1 MSFNSLAFL
10 IFLPIVVALYYIL
23 PHKARWIMLLIASYI
38 FYTYWNFSLIFLILT
53 TTLVSYLAGIL
64 IEKTDKDK
72 LKKFYLIV
80 AVSICLGILIFFKY
94 FNFLSHSVTA
104 LMRLF
109 NGEVVDFTL
118 DLILPVGISFYT
130 FQTLSYVIDVY
141 RGKIKAEKHLGY
153 FALFVSFFPQLVAGP
168 IERPEVLLPQ
178 LKEEHKL
185 DKSNLLIGS
194 RIIIGGF
201 IKKVVIADTLAIYV
215 DRVFNAADTSS
226 VTGLATFVG
235 LFLFLLQIYC
245 DFSAY
250 SDIATGSAKMLGI
263 DLSVN
268 FKQPLLSESVS
279 SVWSRW
285 HITLNSWF
293 TDYVYTP
300 LNMKSMGKKH
310 IKLRVYINL
319 FIVFI
324 LSGLWHGANWTF
336 FFWGIFNGL
345 IMIISEIIKKPKKNF
360 MKKHGLKEKNPKTR
374 WLRIIFTNIIMALSL
389 VLFRSRNIS
398 EALTFYGKI
407 FSNYSFSIDYF
418 KATFELLDLN
428 IVNLI
433 KIILLSVLIFKVDKY
448 IINPKGYDIITLEE
462 DKTINLYY
470 VYLIWLILIG
480 WVLLLSLGQSH
491 GFIYFQF

>member
-10 IFLPIVVALYYIL
+10 IFLPIVVILYYIL
-23 PHKARWIMLLIASYI
+23 PHKVRWIMLLIASYI

-53 TTLVSYLAGIL
+53 TTLVSYLSGIL
-64 IEKTDKDK
+64 IEKTEKES
-72 LKKFYLIV
+72 LKKLYLIITLV
-80 AVSICLGILIFFKY
+80 VCLGILVFFKY

-104 LMRLF
+104 LIRLF
-109 NGEVVDFTL
+109 GGETVDFTL

-141 RGKIKAEKHLGY
+141 RGQLKAEKHLGY

-178 LKEEHKL
+178 LKTEHKL
-185 DKSNLLIGS
+185 DKNNLLIGF
-194 RIIIGGF
+194 RIMVAGF
-201 IKKVVIADTLAIYV
+201 VKKVVIADTLAVFV
-215 DRVFNAADTSS
+215 DRVFNSQDIGS
-226 VTGLATFVG
+226 VTGLAAFLG
-235 LFLFLLQIYC
+235 IILFLLQIYC

-250 SDIATGSAKMLGI
+250 SNIATGCAKMLGI

-268 FKQPLLSESVS
+268 FKEPLLSESVS

-319 FIVFI
+319 FIVFM

-336 FFWGIFNGL
+336 FLWGVFNGTV
-345 IMIISEIIKKPKKNF
+345 MVVSEIIKKPKKNF
-360 MKKHGLKEKNPKTR
+360 MKKHGLKQNNPKTK
-374 WLRIIFTNIIMALSL
+374 WLRIIFTDLVMALSL
-389 VLFRSRNIS
+389 VLFRSKNIG
-398 EALTFYGKI
+398 EAFTFYGKI
-407 FSNYSFSIDYF
+407 FSDYSFSLDYINN
-418 KATFELLDLN
+418 TIQLLDLN
-428 IVNLI
+428 IVNLVT
-433 KIILLSVLIFKVDKY
+433 IILLSVLIFPIDKY
-448 IINPKGYDIITLEE
+448 IITPKGYDIISMEKDE
-462 DKTINLYY
+462 SINTYY
-470 VYLIWLILIG
+470 VYLIWLVLIG

>member
-64 IEKTDKDK
+64 IEKTDKK
-72 LKKFYLIV
+72 GLKKLYLIV
-80 AVSICLGILIFFKY
+80 AISICLGILVFFKY

-104 LMRLF
+104 LIRLF
-109 NGEVVDFTL
+109 NGDVVDFTL

-141 RGKIKAEKHLGY
+141 REKIEAEKHLGY

-185 DKSNLLIGS
+185 DKSNLLVGF
-194 RIIIGGF
+194 RIITGGF
-201 IKKVVIADTLAIYV
+201 IKKVVIADTLAVYV
-215 DRVFNAADTSS
+215 DRVFNSGDMNG
-226 VTGLATFVG
+226 VTGLAAFVG
-235 LFLFLLQIYC
+235 IVLFLLQIYC

-250 SDIATGSAKMLGI
+250 SNIATGCAKMLGI

-268 FKQPLLSESVS
+268 FKDPLLSESVS
-279 SVWSRW
+279 NVWSRW

-300 LNMKSMGKKH
+300 LNARSMGKKH
-310 IKLRVYINL
+310 IKLRIYINL
-319 FIVFI
+319 FIVFM

-336 FFWGIFNGL
+336 FLWGVFNGTV
-345 IMIISEIIKKPKKNF
+345 MVISEVIKKPKKNF
-360 MKKHGLKEKNPKTR
+360 MKKHGLKERNPKTK
-374 WLRIIFTNIIMALSL
+374 WLRILFTNLIMALSL
-389 VLFRSRNIS
+389 VFFRARNVS
-398 EALTFYGKI
+398 EAFMLYGKI
-407 FSNYSFSIDYF
+407 FSDYSFSLDYLR
-418 KATFELLDLN
+418 TTVELLDLN
-428 IVNLI
+428 VINAA
-433 KIILLSVLIFKVDKY
+433 IILLLSVLIFKVDKY
-448 IINPKGYDIITLEE
+448 IITPKGYDIITLEQ
-462 DKTINLYY
+462 DRTINLYY
-470 VYLIWLILIG
+470 AYLIWLILIG